1 MKSTERASCTAI
13 PAAAYDEQFQ
23 ELRGVFCARLRS
35 DRRRLAV
42 LSAELAR
49 AETNATP
56 VYTDIRA
63 MAHHLGG
70 AAAVFEIPDV
80 AELAYSLEQAARA
93 AAIVHADNA
102 DPAVW
107 SALESLVDLLNAMNG
122 EMANGE
128 RYAQSAA

>member
-1 MKSTERASCTAI
+1 MKSTEFASCAVK
-13 PAAAYDEQFQ
+13 PAAAYDDHFQ
-23 ELRGVFCARLRS
+23 ELRGVFYARLRS
-35 DRRRLAV
+35 DRRRLTV

-49 AETNATP
+49 AEINASP
-56 VYTDIRA
+56 VYADIRQ

-93 AAIVHADNA
+93 AATGHADNA

-107 SALESLVDLLNAMNG
+107 SALESLVGLLHVMNG
-122 EMANGE
+122 ERQVA
-128 RYAQSAA
+128 